1 MTIRHI
7 GEPNEASGEAYGH
20 KEFIYRLKVDANSTY
35 IYWDIEA
42 IETNPQYDQNSAIV
56 ATAGSVSM
64 YGFDQFTISCTSTAS
79 HLKYTPPHN
88 VFIQDFESYA
98 ANLSG
103 LDVTLLSG
111 YGDVT
116 LDGTVN
122 ILDIV
127 MMNNLILGLDPDYP
141 GIGGSGL
148 PDDLFAIADV
158 NQDGSLNI
166 VDLVL
171 LINHVTDTLG

>member
-1 MTIRHI
+1 MTESMH
-7 GEPNEASGEAYGH
+7 
-20 KEFIYRLKVDANSTY
+20 NS
-35 IYWDIEA
+35 D
-42 IETNPQYDQNSAIV
+42 S
-56 ATAGSVSM
+56 
-64 YGFDQFTISCTSTAS
+64 
-79 HLKYTPPHN
+79 
-88 VFIQDFESYA
+88 
-98 ANLSG
+98 
-103 LDVTLLSG
+103 
-111 YGDVT
+111 
-116 LDGTVN
+116 VN